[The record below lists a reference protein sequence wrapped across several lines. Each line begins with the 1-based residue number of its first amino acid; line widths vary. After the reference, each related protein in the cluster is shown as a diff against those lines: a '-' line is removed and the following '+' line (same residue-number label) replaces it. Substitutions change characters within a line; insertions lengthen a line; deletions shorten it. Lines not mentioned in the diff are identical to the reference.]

1 MRCRGVPEAVWRG
14 LEVLA
19 PWRWFRLS
27 EDRLCWPWMGESS
40 LRKVGWRGK
49 DLAPMGF
56 AGQLSGLKP
65 LPQGVPVESE
75 AAFRKGAS
83 EIFFL
88 QVESG
93 QLLRALSQGCWLSG

>member
-1 MRCRGVPEAVWRG
+1 
-14 LEVLA
+14 
-19 PWRWFRLS
+19 
-27 EDRLCWPWMGESS
+27 
-40 LRKVGWRGK
+40 
-49 DLAPMGF
+49 MGF
-56 AGQLSGLKP
+56 AGRLSGLKP

-93 QLLRALSQGCWLSG
+93 QLLRALSQGCWLSGLKPLPTKGQSKVKLSSARGRQSFLFPQESGQLLGRGALARDAGCRD